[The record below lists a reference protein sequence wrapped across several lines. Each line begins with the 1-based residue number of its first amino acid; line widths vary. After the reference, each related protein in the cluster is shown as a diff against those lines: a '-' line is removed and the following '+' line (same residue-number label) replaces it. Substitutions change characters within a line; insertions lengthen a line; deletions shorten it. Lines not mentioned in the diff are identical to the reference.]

1 MTEAGPLVVVLATRN
16 PGKVRE
22 LESLLADLP
31 VRLQSLIDFP
41 QIPPLPEE
49 GDTYAANAA
58 SKAVAVARATGQAAL
73 ADDSGLEVDALG
85 GAPGVQSSRWLGE
98 EATDAERNA
107 AVLARLR
114 DVPAEA
120 RTARFRAVVA
130 VALRDG
136 TVRTFEGVVEGRIAD
151 RPAGETGFG
160 YDPIFLVPEFGRTMA
175 ELGPEV
181 KNRISHR
188 AQAVRAARA
197 YLATLAGGVIM
208 GEIKRLREE

>member
-1 MTEAGPLVVVLATRN
+1 MTGVGPLVVVLATRN

-31 VRLQSLIDFP
+31 LRLQSLRDFP
-41 QIPPLPEE
+41 QILPPPEE

-114 DVPAEA
+114 DAPAEA

-188 AQAVRAARA
+188 AQAVRAART
-197 YLATLAGGVIM
+197 YLSTLA
-208 GEIKRLREE
+208 RPA

>member
-1 MTEAGPLVVVLATRN
+1 MTGVGPLVVVLATRN

-31 VRLQSLIDFP
+31 LRLQSLRDFP
-41 QIPPLPEE
+41 QIPPPPEE
-49 GDTYAANAA
+49 GDTYAANAV
-58 SKAVAVARATGQAAL
+58 SKALAVAHATGEMTL

-114 DVPAEA
+114 DAPAEA

-188 AQAVRAARA
+188 AQAVRAART
-197 YLATLAGGVIM
+197 YLSTLAGPA
-208 GEIKRLREE
+208 

>member
-73 ADDSGLEVDALG
+73 ADDSGLEVDALD
-85 GAPGVQSSRWLGE
+85 GAPGVRSSRFLGE

-107 AVLARLR
+107 AVLERLR

-160 YDPIFLVPEFGRTMA
+160 YDPIFLVPQFGRAMA

-188 AQAVRAARA
+188 AQAVRAART
-197 YLATLAGGVIM
+197 YLSTLAGQ
-208 GEIKRLREE
+208 RD

>member
-1 MTEAGPLVVVLATRN
+1 MTGVGPLVLVLATRN

-22 LESLLADLP
+22 LECLLAELP
-31 VRLQSLIDFP
+31 LRVQSLIDFP
-41 QIPPLPEE
+41 EIPPLAEE
-49 GDTYAANAA
+49 ADTYAANAA

-107 AVLARLR
+107 AVLAGLR

-136 TVRTFEGVVEGRIAD
+136 TVRIFEGVVEGRIAD
-151 RPAGETGFG
+151 RPAGGTGFG
-160 YDPIFLVPEFGRTMA
+160 YDPIFLVPQFGRTMA

-188 AQAVRAARA
+188 AQAVRAART
-197 YLATLAGGVIM
+197 YLRTLAGPA
-208 GEIKRLREE
+208 

>member
-1 MTEAGPLVVVLATRN
+1 MTGVGPLVVVLATRN

-31 VRLQSLIDFP
+31 LRLQSLRDFP
-41 QIPPLPEE
+41 QIPPPPEE

-114 DVPAEA
+114 DVPAEG

-130 VALRDG
+130 VAHRDG

-188 AQAVRAARA
+188 AQAVRAART
-197 YLATLAGGVIM
+197 YLSTLAGPA
-208 GEIKRLREE
+208 

>member
-1 MTEAGPLVVVLATRN
+1 MTGVGPLVVVLASRN

-31 VRLQSLIDFP
+31 LRLQSLRDFP
-41 QIPPLPEE
+41 QIPPPPEE
-49 GDTYAANAA
+49 GDTYAANAV
-58 SKAVAVARATGQAAL
+58 SKALAVAHATGEMTL

-114 DVPAEA
+114 DAPAEA

-188 AQAVRAARA
+188 AQAVRAART
-197 YLATLAGGVIM
+197 YLSTLAGPA
-208 GEIKRLREE
+208 

>member
-1 MTEAGPLVVVLATRN
+1 MTGVGPLVVVLATRN

-31 VRLQSLIDFP
+31 LRLQSLLDFP

-49 GDTYAANAA
+49 GESYAANAT
-58 SKAVAVARATGQAAL
+58 SKALTIARATGQVAL

-85 GAPGVQSSRWLGE
+85 GTPGVHSSRWLGE

-107 AVLARLR
+107 AVLARLQL
-114 DVPAEA
+114 VPAEA
-120 RTARFRAVVA
+120 RTARFRAVVV

-151 RPAGETGFG
+151 RPAGEHGFG
-160 YDPIFLVPEFGRTMA
+160 YDPIFLVPVYGRTMA
-175 ELGPEV
+175 ELEPAI
-181 KNRISHR
+181 KNVISHR
-188 AQAVRAARA
+188 AQAVRSAQV
-197 YLATLAGGVIM
+197 YMATLAKG
-208 GEIKRLREE
+208 LP

>member
-1 MTEAGPLVVVLATRN
+1 MTGVGPLVVVLATRN

-31 VRLQSLIDFP
+31 LRLQSLRDFP
-41 QIPPLPEE
+41 QIPPPPEE

-114 DVPAEA
+114 DAPAEA

-188 AQAVRAARA
+188 AQAVRAART
-197 YLATLAGGVIM
+197 YLSTLAGPA
-208 GEIKRLREE
+208 